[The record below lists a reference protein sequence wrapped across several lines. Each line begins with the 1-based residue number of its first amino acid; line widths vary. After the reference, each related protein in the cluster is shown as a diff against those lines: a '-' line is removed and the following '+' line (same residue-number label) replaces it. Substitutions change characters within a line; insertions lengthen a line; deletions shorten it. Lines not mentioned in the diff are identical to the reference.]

1 MAGGFVYHEWG
12 LLARL
17 LRRGHLSS
25 ATALFITVFPT
36 VVQNL
41 DVTQWLRNACIEME
55 GNLTN
60 QGKGMSQCIK
70 KFNEKEFFSFFLP
83 KLLVVCPTPPVDFE
97 WCGGAK

>member
-1 MAGGFVYHEWG
+1 M
-12 LLARL
+12 
-17 LRRGHLSS
+17 SS

-60 QGKGMSQCIK
+60 QGKEMSQCMK

-83 KLLVVCPTPPVDFE
+83 KLLVVCPTPPVDLK